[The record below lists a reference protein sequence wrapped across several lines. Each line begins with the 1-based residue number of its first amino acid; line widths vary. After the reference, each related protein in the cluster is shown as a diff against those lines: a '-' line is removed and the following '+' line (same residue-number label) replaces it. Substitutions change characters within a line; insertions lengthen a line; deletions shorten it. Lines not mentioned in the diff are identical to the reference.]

1 MKVNFEQ
8 ARELLRL
15 HLSSEWDSSSYIAEW
30 GFGNNQWWDVP
41 YGRYELLV
49 ECNQEFL
56 EVGAPAWFVN
66 KLTGEVRAGS
76 AGFNPD
82 FFFSDDLDGMEPY
95 GDVPVMFLQNYD
107 CADVE
112 DS

>member
-1 MKVNFEQ
+1 MEVSFEQ

-15 HLSSEWDSSSYIAEW
+15 HLLSEGDNSSYIADW
-30 GFGNNQWWDVP
+30 GFGNVQWWDVP
-41 YGRYELLV
+41 CGRVELLV

-82 FFFSDDLDGMEPY
+82 FFFSDELGGMEPY
-95 GDVPVMFLQNYD
+95 GDVPAMFLQNFNPE
-107 CADVE
+107 DVD